1 MNLVL
6 LILRGVFVLLLAAV
20 GWHYVVDE
28 NSPLGEQ
35 NWLAMAIA
43 LAVAVLAV
51 CLDIVA
57 PRKKLTVFAGTF
69 LGFIVGIVVS
79 YALSFVVQLLVSQ
92 LVTYESYYGD
102 TVRSADVVQLGAD
115 KQAADNYKL
124 RAFNA
129 HVASIET
136 YLDLMIGCV
145 ASYLSIS
152 FILQTKDDF
161 RFIIPYVEFRKQLR
175 GSRPMLLDTSV
186 LIDGRIAA
194 MLETGIFE
202 SQLIV
207 PRFVL
212 IELQAVADSPDKLK
226 RNRGRRG
233 LDVLAKLQNNPKAE
247 VVTYDT
253 PRPDENDPVDQRLM
267 SLAKELE
274 ARLVTTDFNLN
285 KVAQLAGV
293 DVLNINELA
302 AKMKPEVL
310 PGERMSVKL
319 IKPGE
324 SPGQGIGYM
333 DDGTM
338 VVVEQGRPHIS
349 ETVEFVIT
357 NTVQTNAGKMIFGR
371 LGDAAVRDRGRTP
384 PAALA
389 AVGPLLPSP
398 ARRGKV
404 RSCLTGRSATATAV

>member
-6 LILRGVFVLLLAAV
+6 LILRGLFVLLLAAV

-28 NSPLGEQ
+28 HSPLGEQ

-43 LAVAVLAV
+43 LSVAVLAV
-51 CLDIVA
+51 CIDIVA
-57 PRKKLTVFAGTF
+57 PRKKLAVFAGTF
-69 LGFIVGIVVS
+69 LGLIVGVAVT

-92 LVTYESYYGD
+92 FVTYDSYY
-102 TVRSADVVQLGAD
+102 ADLDAIRNPDAVQLGSD
-115 KQAADNYKL
+115 KQAAEKYRLK
-124 RAFNA
+124 AFND
-129 HVASIET
+129 HVQSIESFI
-136 YLDLMIGCV
+136 DLMIGCV
-145 ASYLSIS
+145 ATYLSIS

-175 GSRPMLLDTSV
+175 GSRPLLLDTSV
-186 LIDGRIAA
+186 LIDGRIAP
-194 MLETGIFE
+194 MIETGVFE

-212 IELQAVADSPDKLK
+212 IELQQVADSPDKLK

-233 LDVLAKLQNNPKAE
+233 LDVLAKLQNNAKID
-247 VVTYDT
+247 VSTYDM
-253 PRPDENDPVDQRLM
+253 PRPDENDPVDQRLI

-302 AKMKPEVL
+302 IRMKPEVL
-310 PGERMSVKL
+310 PGEKMRVKI

-324 SPGQGIGYM
+324 SPGQGIGYL

-338 VVVEQGRPHIS
+338 VVIEQGRPHLN
-349 ETVEFVIT
+349 EEVEFLIT

-371 LGDAAVRDRGRTP
+371 LGDAAVRERGR
-384 PAALA
+384 
-389 AVGPLLPSP
+389 AVQTS
-398 ARRGKV
+398 
-404 RSCLTGRSATATAV
+404 